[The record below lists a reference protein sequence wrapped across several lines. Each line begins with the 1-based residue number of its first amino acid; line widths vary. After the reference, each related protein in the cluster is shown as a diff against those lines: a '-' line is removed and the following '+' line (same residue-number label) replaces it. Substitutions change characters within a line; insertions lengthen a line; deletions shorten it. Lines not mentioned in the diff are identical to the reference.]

1 LGRLHPEIL
10 RQVQEKDN
18 ASSGT
23 PKASN
28 TKILSTGKKLA
39 RATLTNFFA
48 SDKVA
53 RTGVGN

>member
-1 LGRLHPEIL
+1 
-10 RQVQEKDN
+10 VQEKDN